1 MDDNLLW
8 QPLKGAE
15 ERRIRL
21 VFDAYKQYTCF
32 LLYKFLQT
40 DLKTFFF
47 NVISVLLIQVYLLS
61 SHTRVVTINSTVCYS

>member
-61 SHTRVVTINSTVCYS
+61 SHTRAVTINSTVCYS